1 MDRLFLLLKPDVA
14 SRESEIVYKLGQAGF
29 KVFNR
34 RRTTLANEQA
44 SEFFNDWASDPDFDE
59 LVSYVTSGPVVA
71 LALQRFDG
79 FNELKKVVGSV
90 DDIGGEGDS
99 FRAVYGQDELRNG
112 FHVSDN
118 PASVERDLRLF
129 FPDTPVQPPPTSDE
143 AKAILE
149 TTVYPTLLQGLT
161 QLCKEKPANPTAW
174 LGTWLLDNNPNKPR
188 IQEPPIQSA

>member
-14 SRESEIVYKLGQAGF
+14 ARESEIVYKLGQAGF

-34 RRTTLANEQA
+34 RRTTLTNEQA

-79 FNELKKVVGSV
+79 FNDLKKVVGSV
-90 DDIGGEGDS
+90 DDINGEGES

-118 PASVERDLRLF
+118 PTSVERDLRLF
-129 FPDTPVQPPPTSDE
+129 FPDTPVQPPPTSEE

>member
-14 SRESEIVYKLGQAGF
+14 SHEAEIVYKLGQAGF

-34 RRTTLANEQA
+34 RRTALTNEQA

-59 LVSYVTSGPVVA
+59 LVSYITSGPVVA

-90 DDIGGEGDS
+90 DDIHGDGDS
-99 FRAVYGQDELRNG
+99 FRAIYGQDELRNG
-112 FHVSDN
+112 FHVSDS

-129 FPDTPVQPPPTSDE
+129 FPDTPVQPPPTADE

-188 IQEPPIQSA
+188 IEEPPIQSA